1 MRDAEDKSR
10 RRWRYLAKL
19 DKYEM
24 VADLARRRGFFWPSF
39 EIYGGVSGFLDLG
52 PLGTVMKRRIIEKWL
67 DTFIRKHGFVEISTP
82 VIAPE
87 RIFQASGHVDHFKD
101 PMVECLSC
109 KRRFKADHLLK
120 EAAGVEAEGFS
131 LEQIEQ
137 TINER
142 QVRCI
147 ECGGQLSKPDYFST
161 MFRTTIGPYSES
173 VAYAR
178 PEAAQGMFVDFKRV
192 YEAQREKMPIA
203 IAQIGPALR
212 NEISPRQGPI
222 RLREFTI
229 MEFEFF
235 YDPSEPAC
243 PYIDEVAGKQIRIL
257 PLQLRNRGVEEPIAV
272 TIRQTLDDKFV
283 LSEWSAYFMSLS
295 QQFLSDVGVPSEN
308 QRFHEKLPS
317 ERAHYSAQT
326 YDHEV
331 WLDRWGWVEM
341 AGHANRTN
349 YDLTSHIKESGS
361 DLTVFKKHDQP
372 VVRKQIAVRP
382 VDSTIGPTFKGDAAA
397 VTKLLESAESGAVE
411 QSIKEKGFYSV
422 GGFRVLPEHVKFEWI
437 EVKESGRRFIP
448 EVIEPS
454 FGAERLMYAVLE
466 YAYTQVKD
474 RVVLNIPVDLAPIQ
488 VSVFPLMAK
497 DGLDEKAR
505 SVCEMLRR
513 KRFDVD
519 YDENGTI
526 GRRYARADEIGV
538 PIAVTV
544 DYDSLKDDTVTLRDR
559 VTWKQV
565 RAPAALLADKLAL
578 FLAKRCAF
586 SELGVPMAS
595 STES

>member
-1 MRDAEDKSR
+1 
-10 RRWRYLAKL
+10 LAKL
-19 DKYEM
+19 DKYEL

-52 PLGTVMKRRIIEKWL
+52 PLGTVMKRRIIDKWL

-82 VIAPE
+82 IITPE
-87 RIFQASGHVDHFKD
+87 RIFQASGHVAHFKD
-101 PMVECLSC
+101 SMVECQSC

-120 EAAGVEAEGFS
+120 EAAGIQAEAFS
-131 LEQIEQ
+131 LAEIEQ
-137 TINER
+137 AINER
-142 QVRCI
+142 QVRCV

-161 MFRTTIGPYSES
+161 MFRTTIGPYSET
-173 VAYAR
+173 VAYGR

-192 YEAQREKMPIA
+192 HEVLREKMPIA

-235 YDPSEPAC
+235 YDPEEPRC
-243 PYIDEVAGKQIRIL
+243 PYLRDVETEEMRIL
-257 PLQLRNRGVEEPIAV
+257 PLKLRNKGIEEPVAV
-272 TIRQTLDDKFV
+272 TVGQALDQEFV
-283 LSEWSAYFMSLS
+283 LSEWSGYFMALS
-295 QQFLSDVGVPSEN
+295 QHFVSDLGVPLAS

-317 ERAHYSAQT
+317 ERAHYSSQT

-331 WLDRWGWVEM
+331 WLERWGWVEV
-341 AGHANRTN
+341 AGHAHRSN
-349 YDLTSHIKESGS
+349 YDLSSHIKESGA
-361 DLTVFKKHDQP
+361 DLSVFKKYDTP
-372 VVRKQIAVRP
+372 VIRRERVARP
-382 VDSTIGPTFKGDAAA
+382 VDSTIGPAFKSDAAT
-397 VTKLLESAESGAVE
+397 VRKLIESAKTADVE
-411 QSIKEKGFYSV
+411 RSFNEKGFYLA
-422 GGFRVLPEHVKFEWI
+422 GQFKVLPEHVRFDWVET
-437 EVKESGRRFIP
+437 KESGRRFVP
-448 EVIEPS
+448 EVVEPS
-454 FGAERLMYAVLE
+454 FGGERLLYVVLE
-466 YAYTQVKD
+466 YAYTQVQD

-505 SVCEMLRR
+505 SICEMLRR
-513 KRFDVD
+513 ARFDVD

-538 PIAVTV
+538 PIAVTI
-544 DYDSLKDDTVTLRDR
+544 DYDTLKDDTVTLRDR

-565 RAPAALLADKLAL
+565 RTPVGSLTDILSM
-578 FLAKRCAF
+578 FLAKRSTF
-586 SELGVPMAS
+586 PELGIPVTDISGSQDLRSP
-595 STES
+595 E